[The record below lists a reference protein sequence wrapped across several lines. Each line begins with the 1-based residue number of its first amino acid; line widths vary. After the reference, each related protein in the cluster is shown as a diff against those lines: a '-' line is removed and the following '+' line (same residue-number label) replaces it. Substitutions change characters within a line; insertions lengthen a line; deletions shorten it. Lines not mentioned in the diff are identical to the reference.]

1 MSNGARTA
9 WSIPRGIMHLPV
21 ACFDK
26 NLKLDFETNARLIDF
41 EIKHGATS
49 ICILMH
55 LAEQLNLSMQERKDL
70 TEQSIKAVAG
80 RVPVLVHVSLS
91 ATDHVIE
98 LTQHAEKAGAD
109 AVVAIAPYYWK
120 PTQDQIYEHF
130 AAVMSASGLPFVG
143 YHSPAFMDGIGIAP
157 TTLRRL
163 VERFPTQMIGL
174 KEASHN
180 FEQFIELRRAAQS
193 INPDFGMITGIEYII
208 PAITLGGVGSMSIF
222 AGVAPR
228 LIQKLYD
235 MTVAGEMSEALKL
248 QDRVS
253 ALWQLGKGG
262 YPAPIKTMMEL
273 MGRPVGQ
280 TRLPL
285 LPTPPDVRAR
295 LEEELGKLGILD
307 SEPQGW

>member
-1 MSNGARTA
+1 MSNGATKP

-21 ACFDK
+21 ATFDK
-26 NLKLDFETNARLIDF
+26 GRKLDFDTNARLIEF

-70 TEQSIKAVAG
+70 TEQSVKAVAG

-91 ATDHVIE
+91 GTDHVIE

-130 AAVMSASGLPFVG
+130 AAIMSSTGLPFVG
-143 YHSPAFMDGIGIAP
+143 YHSPAFMDGIGITPA
-157 TTLRRL
+157 TLLRL
-163 VERFPTQMIGL
+163 VERFPTQCIGL

-180 FEQFIELRRAAQS
+180 FEQFIELRRAGQS
-193 INPDFGMITGIEYII
+193 INPDFGVITGIEYII
-208 PAITLGGVGSMSIF
+208 PAMTLGGVGSMSIF
-222 AGVAPR
+222 GGVAPR
-228 LIQKLYD
+228 LVQKLYD
-235 MTVAGEMSEALKL
+235 LTVQGSLTEALKL
-248 QDRVS
+248 QDKVS

-262 YPAPIKTMMEL
+262 YPAPIKTMMEI
-273 MGRPVGQ
+273 MGRPVGE

-285 LPTPPDVRAR
+285 IPTSPEKKAF
-295 LEEELGKLGILD
+295 LEKELDKLGILQ
-307 SEPQGW
+307 SEPHGW